1 MVDSSTQSAP
11 SRQPMPKPPPKDYS
25 SDPRGFLRAVFDAGV
40 AAVQP
45 ARCIAPV
52 LPQPPGNRGRTI
64 VLGGGK
70 AAGAMAA
77 AVEAHWTAPLSGL
90 VVTRDG
96 YGVATRAIEV
106 VEAAHPVPDA
116 RGAAGAA
123 RVLDLARHATADDL
137 VIALISGGASSLL
150 AVPASG
156 ITLADKRDITR
167 QLLKSGATIN
177 EINCVRKHLSAIKGG
192 RLAAATPARVVTIL
206 ISDVVGDD
214 PSVIASG
221 PTVPDPTT
229 CADALAVLRTH
240 DIAIGESVR
249 TALLSGLLETPKQLF
264 PPAEVIL
271 AARPKDALA
280 AAGAAVRAAGLAVL
294 DLGDACEGEA
304 VAVATQHAE
313 LVGQIRAGRGPVC
326 APCVIL
332 SGGEL
337 TVRVRG
343 NGRGGPN
350 TEYVLALAAALNGLP
365 GVWALAGDTDGMDGN
380 SGAAGALCAP
390 DTLARAQAAGLSV
403 PAALSEND
411 SAGVLDRLG
420 DLLQTGPTM
429 TNVNDLR
436 AILVLPH
443 G

>member
-1 MVDSSTQSAP
+1 MPTAP
-11 SRQPMPKPPPKDYS
+11 AKDYA

-52 LPQPPGNRGRTI
+52 LPQPPVGRGRTI

-70 AAGAMAA
+70 AAAAMAA
-77 AVEAHWTAPLSGL
+77 AVEAHWPGPLSGL

-96 YGVATRAIEV
+96 YGAATRAIEV

-116 RGAAGAA
+116 RGAAGAS
-123 RVLDLARHATADDL
+123 RVLELARQATADDL

-150 AVPASG
+150 AVPAPG

-177 EINCVRKHLSAIKGG
+177 QLNCVRKHLSAIKGG

-214 PSVIASG
+214 ASVIASG

-229 CADALAVLRTH
+229 CADALAVLRTY
-240 DIAIGESVR
+240 DIAVAESVR
-249 TALLSGLLETPKQLF
+249 IALESGSLETPKHLR
-264 PPAEVIL
+264 PPAEIVM

-280 AAGAAVRAAGLAVL
+280 AAGAAARRAGVDVL

-304 VAVATQHAE
+304 VAVAAEHAG
-313 LVGQIRAGRGPVC
+313 LVARIRAGQGPVRP
-326 APCVIL
+326 PCVIL

-365 GVWALAGDTDGMDGN
+365 GIWALAGDTDGMDGN
-380 SGAAGALCAP
+380 SGAAGAICGP
-390 DTLARAQAAGLSV
+390 ESLARAQAAGLSAT
-403 PAALSEND
+403 AALSAND
-411 SAGVLDRLG
+411 SAGFLASLG

-436 AILVLPH
+436 AILVLPA
-443 G
+443 GEL